1 MSEVMKI
8 CAALILGFIIAA
20 VSGRFIIPLLR
31 KFQLGQHV
39 RGDGPQ
45 THLAKAGTPSFGGFI
60 FLGSFF
66 VLSIIYLILD
76 YNPTVLMITLFV
88 LAHAIIGFVDD
99 YFNIKVNND
108 GLGDGQ
114 KALLLLIVQMIFV
127 FIFVYGSNNPI
138 TIAMPF
144 GWNAIQVEGAWK
156 FVYALF
162 LIFYF
167 FACTNAVNIVD
178 GIDGLASSVTIVTLI
193 FTAITGYI
201 TYKANSNPGSMALT
215 LISTVMIGAL
225 FGFLI
230 YNWHTAKCFMGDM
243 GSLALGALVS
253 AIFLYLDMPWAFI
266 FAGII
271 YVIDIATVLL
281 QTAYFKATG
290 GKRIFRMTPIHHA
303 FELRGWKEEKVVLSF
318 TAVQLIGAVLAALMI
333 WPFV

>member
-1 MSEVMKI
+1 MNEIIKI
-8 CAALILGFIIAA
+8 CLALILGFIIAA
-20 VSGRFIIPLLR
+20 VSGKFIIPILR
-31 KFQLGQHV
+31 RFQLGQHV
-39 RGDGPQ
+39 REDGPQ

-60 FLGSFF
+60 FLGSFSI
-66 VLSIIYLILD
+66 LAIIYLIID
-76 YNPTVLMITLFV
+76 YNPMVLMVTLFV

-108 GLGDGQ
+108 GLADGQ
-114 KALLLLIVQMIFV
+114 KALLLLIVEAIFV
-127 FIFVYGSNNPI
+127 FAFVYGSSSAI

-144 GWNAIQVEGAWK
+144 GWNAIEVEGVWK

-178 GIDGLASSVTIVTLI
+178 GIDGLASSVTIVTLV
-193 FTAITGYI
+193 FTGITGYI
-201 TYKANSNPGSMALT
+201 TYKANNNPDNLSLT
-215 LISTVMIGAL
+215 ILSVIMIGAL
-225 FGFLI
+225 LGFLI

-243 GSLALGALVS
+243 GSLALGAFVS
-253 AIFLYLDMPWAFI
+253 VIFLYLGIPWAFV
-266 FAGII
+266 FAGVI
-271 YVIDIATVLL
+271 YVIDIATVLI
-281 QTAYFKATG
+281 QTGYYKATG

-318 TAVQLIGAVLAALMI
+318 SAVQLIGAVLAALMI

>member
-1 MSEVMKI
+1 MNEIIKI
-8 CAALILGFIIAA
+8 CLALILGFIIAA
-20 VSGRFIIPLLR
+20 VSGKFIIPVLR

-39 RGDGPQ
+39 RKDGPQ
-45 THLAKAGTPSFGGFI
+45 THLVKAGTPSFGGSI
-60 FLGSFF
+60 FLAAF
-66 VLSIIYLILD
+66 LILTIIYLIID
-76 YNPTVLMITLFV
+76 YNPMVLMITLFV

-108 GLGDGQ
+108 GLSDGK
-114 KALLLLIVQMIFV
+114 KALLLVIVEAIFV
-127 FIFVYGSNNPI
+127 FTFVYGSSSAV

-144 GWNAIQVEGAWK
+144 GWDAIHVEGVWK
-156 FVYALF
+156 FIYALF

-178 GIDGLASSVTIVTLI
+178 GIDGLASSVTIVTLV
-193 FTAITGYI
+193 FTGITGYI
-201 TYKANSNPGSMALT
+201 TYKANNNPDSLSLT
-215 LISTVMIGAL
+215 ILSVIMIGAL

-243 GSLALGALVS
+243 GSLALGAFVS
-253 AIFLYLDMPWAFI
+253 VVFLYLGIPWAFI

-271 YVIDIATVLL
+271 YVIDIATVLI
-281 QTAYFKATG
+281 QTGYYKATG

-318 TAVQLIGAVLAALMI
+318 SAVQLIGAVLSALMI
-333 WPFV
+333 WPFI